1 MKIANKGKAHKP
13 HMLKAIEFT
22 NSGEIQF
29 LESES
34 INYVESID
42 DKNWDLIHEGMQAVI
57 NERRGTAY
65 GIFPDNSP
73 IAGKTGSSQVFS
85 IDKRSDDEVPEELR
99 DHGLFIGFAPID
111 KPEIIV
117 SIIVENGGGGRIAAA
132 PVAEKIFTSYLE
144 GTEPNNAN

>member
-1 MKIANKGKAHKP
+1 MK
-13 HMLKAIEFT
+13 
-22 NSGEIQF
+22 
-29 LESES
+29 
-34 INYVESID
+34 
-42 DKNWDLIHEGMQAVI
+42 AVV

-85 IDKRSDDEVPEELR
+85 IDKRSGDEVPEELR
-99 DHGLFIGFAPID
+99 DHGLFIGFAPIN

-144 GTEPNNAN
+144 GAKINNAN

>member
-1 MKIANKGKAHKP
+1 
-13 HMLKAIEFT
+13 
-22 NSGEIQF
+22 
-29 LESES
+29 
-34 INYVESID
+34 
-42 DKNWDLIHEGMQAVI
+42 VI
-57 NERRGTAY
+57 SERRGAAY
-65 GIFPDNSP
+65 GIFTDDSA

-85 IDKRSDDEVPEELR
+85 IDKRSGDEIPEELR

-144 GTEPNNAN
+144 GRETNNAN